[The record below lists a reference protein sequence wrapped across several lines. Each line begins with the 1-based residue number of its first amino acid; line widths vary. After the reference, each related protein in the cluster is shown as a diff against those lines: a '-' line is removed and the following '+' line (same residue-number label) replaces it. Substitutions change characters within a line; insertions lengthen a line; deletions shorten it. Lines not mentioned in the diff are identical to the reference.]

1 MTAYSGPEAP
11 SNEPDGF
18 DDAHDAPTEDQRMHD
33 AASWM
38 SRVVA
43 RVPDPKGPPLPG
55 IVSPLQFSAEFAVN
69 ANSGIVSVTLGNGR
83 VRLSGGGLGPSSGA
97 LRMSLRWT
105 DGFLA
110 HGLVVDD
117 VLDGGWRVVSVSD
130 RGAEFTGPSLVASA
144 REVEVP
150 TITILK
156 TSEPEPTDEFTAR
169 IWGEAPECR
178 GASIRGW
185 SCTE

>member
-1 MTAYSGPEAP
+1 MTQPSGPQAP
-11 SNEPDGF
+11 SDEPDDF
-18 DDAHDAPTEDQRMHD
+18 EPPTTEEHRMRD

-43 RVPDPKGPPLPG
+43 RVPDPQRPPLPG
-55 IVSPLQFSAEFAVN
+55 IVSPLSFAADFAVN
-69 ANSGIVSVTLGNGR
+69 ANAGIVSVTLGNGR
-83 VRLSGGGLGPSSGA
+83 VRLSGGGLGPSSGP
-97 LRMSLRWT
+97 LRMSLRWAE
-105 DGFLA
+105 GFLA

-130 RGAEFTGPSLVASA
+130 RGAEFTGPELASSA

-156 TSEPEPTDEFTAR
+156 TAEPDPTDEFTAR
-169 IWGEAPECR
+169 VWGEAPECR